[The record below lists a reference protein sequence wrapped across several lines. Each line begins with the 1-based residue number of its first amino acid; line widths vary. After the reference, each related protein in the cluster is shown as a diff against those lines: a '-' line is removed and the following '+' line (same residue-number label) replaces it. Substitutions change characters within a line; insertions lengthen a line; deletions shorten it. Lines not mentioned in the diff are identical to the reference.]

1 MTLILFFHCRLFD
14 RGLEVG
20 PLWVV
25 AAGGAWVETPPSGRN
40 SKKKDGWTRLLVPLE
55 DRSGICPAF
64 AATRREWELTGAG
77 VKWNTEAETFVDLLE
92 VVVEEEE
99 NRSEYFAVDIPH
111 HISKEMEEA
120 MKPED
125 KR

>member
-1 MTLILFFHCRLFD
+1 M
-14 RGLEVG
+14 G

-25 AAGGAWVETPPSGRN
+25 SAGGAWVETPPSGRN

-55 DRSGICPAF
+55 DKSGTCPAF
-64 AATRREWELTGAG
+64 VAATRRGWELTGAG

-92 VVVEEEE
+92 VEEEE

-120 MKPED
+120 MEPED